1 MPTLKSSAPATPAT
15 PTLAEIRDQFPA
27 LASPVLFLDNAGGS
41 QMPRVAIDA
50 VRKCLESAFG
60 QLGGM
65 YPASQAASSLVTR
78 AHESATDF
86 FNARGCGHVVLGSSA
101 STLIHLIANAY
112 GDAREAGTLDR
123 QRDTIIVS
131 TLGHEANIHPW
142 TRLASR
148 GFRIV
153 LWEAPL
159 VNGLPHLTVDSLQA
173 LLSDRV
179 LLVAYPEVSNILGDV
194 YDAPALT
201 RAAHAAGARVFV
213 DSVALAPHR
222 TLDVA
227 AHGHDWCVYSTYK
240 VFGPHAGALYGSTA
254 AFAPLTGPNHFFIPR
269 DKMPN
274 KFQPGGVQHE
284 IAAAI
289 SAFPA
294 YMRFLAG
301 MQNEGTDRD
310 AMERGF
316 ERIDALEREAGT
328 PLIRMLR
335 AHPKVKVYGGGD
347 VGHDRVCTFSLTHAK
362 RSSEDL
368 ARTLCARGFGV
379 KHGDFYSRRLI
390 ERLGLVPQDGVLR
403 ISLSHYTTSE
413 EMSHLMQVLAAE
425 LS

>member
-1 MPTLKSSAPATPAT
+1 MPTLAQ
-15 PTLAEIRDQFPA
+15 IRDQFPA
-27 LASPVLFLDNAGGS
+27 LASPVAFLDNAGGS
-41 QMPRVAIDA
+41 QIPRVAIEA
-50 VRKCLESAFG
+50 VRHCLESAFG

-65 YPASQAASSLVTR
+65 YPASQAASALIAK
-78 AHESATDF
+78 AHDAAADF
-86 FNARGCGHVVLGSSA
+86 FNARGHGHVILGASA
-101 STLIHLIANAY
+101 STLIHLIAHAHAE
-112 GDAREAGTLDR
+112 ARDAGTLDR

-142 TRLASR
+142 TRLAAR

-153 LWEAPL
+153 LWEAPI
-159 VNGLPHLTVDSLQA
+159 VDGVPRLTVDSLTE

-213 DSVALAPHR
+213 DAVALAPHR
-222 TLDVA
+222 VLDVA

-240 VFGPHAGALYGSTA
+240 VFGPHAGALFGRTE
-254 AFAPLTGPNHFFIPR
+254 AFPPLTGPNHFFIPR

-274 KFQPGGVQHE
+274 KFEPGGVQHE

-289 SAFPA
+289 NAFPA
-294 YMRFLAG
+294 YMRFLANMDG
-301 MQNEGTDRD
+301 QGSDRE
-310 AMERGF
+310 AMVRAF
-316 ERIDALEREAGT
+316 ARIDELEREAAT

-335 AHPKVKVYGGGD
+335 SHPKVKVYGGGD
-347 VGHDRVCTFSLTHAK
+347 VGPERVCTFSITHAA

-368 ARTLCARGFGV
+368 ARTLCGQGFGV

-403 ISLSHYTTSE
+403 ISFSHYNTPE
-413 EMSHLMQVLAAE
+413 ETARLIRVLETE
-425 LS
+425 LA